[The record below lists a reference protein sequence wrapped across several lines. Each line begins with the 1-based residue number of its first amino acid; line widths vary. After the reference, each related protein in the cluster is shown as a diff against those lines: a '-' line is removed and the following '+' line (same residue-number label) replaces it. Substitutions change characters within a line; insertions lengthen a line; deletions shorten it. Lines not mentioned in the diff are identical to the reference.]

1 VQQELQG
8 IVTGRIA
15 RLNGLLKNLPHI
27 IVRGG
32 AIM

>member
-8 IVTGRIA
+8 VVSGRIA
-15 RLNGLLKNLPHI
+15 RLNALLKNQPHI